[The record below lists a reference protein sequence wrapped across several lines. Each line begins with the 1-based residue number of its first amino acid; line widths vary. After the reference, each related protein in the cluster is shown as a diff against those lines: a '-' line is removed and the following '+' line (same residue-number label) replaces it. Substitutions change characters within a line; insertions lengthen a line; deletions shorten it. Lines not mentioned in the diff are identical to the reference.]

1 MLAATSE
8 NLIGNYKKYVDKDG
22 GRYAD
27 GTKNV
32 VKEGTYYSYV
42 IVPKYDKK
50 REATNLYNTY
60 NLDKHSD
67 PASGRATLANA
78 QIKNFTATN
87 YGVTRIRT
95 KWTKLKGASAYLL
108 LRTTS
113 NPKYVEEKDWKD
125 VKWWVFEEN
134 SSTPA
139 YQTAFNKCQYIDG
152 TAVVGQT
159 YYYVICAGSERSGT
173 SSKDSIKAAKSV
185 PLAPTSL
192 KIEEGDS
199 FTTGAKIT
207 FTTDGRD
214 NGYGVKYILQQ
225 STDGGNWVTLGTYK
239 NGTTVQDPTELV
251 RGSLRKY
258 RVITYYEPTNTYG
271 GARASGTGYSKPTS
285 ISIKCSNSTLAVGD
299 TATVTIYP
307 IRTGDEVAMYK
318 QINITGITGGALE
331 KVSEKYEGNHKVV
344 VVKAVRKGYGQLTA
358 EANGSNWASGSSK
371 ASDLKKTI
379 TITVR

>member
-1 MLAATSE
+1 
-8 NLIGNYKKYVDKDG
+8 
-22 GRYAD
+22 
-27 GTKNV
+27 
-32 VKEGTYYSYV
+32 
-42 IVPKYDKK
+42 
-50 REATNLYNTY
+50 
-60 NLDKHSD
+60 
-67 PASGRATLANA
+67 
-78 QIKNFTATN
+78 
-87 YGVTRIRT
+87 
-95 KWTKLKGASAYLL
+95 
-108 LRTTS
+108 
-113 NPKYVEEKDWKD
+113 
-125 VKWWVFEEN
+125 
-134 SSTPA
+134 
-139 YQTAFNKCQYIDG
+139 
-152 TAVVGQT
+152 
-159 YYYVICAGSERSGT
+159 
-173 SSKDSIKAAKSV
+173 
-185 PLAPTSL
+185 
-192 KIEEGDS
+192 GDS

-214 NGYGVKYILQQ
+214 NGYGVRYMVQK
-225 STDGGNWVTLGTYK
+225 STDGGAWENVTDWLK
-239 NGTTVQDPTELV
+239 VNGTWSGSDTTELV

-258 RVITYYEPTNTYG
+258 RVITIYDGIYG